1 MGYIGRKTG
10 VLLKMKQKEK
20 KEEGFV
26 QEKTKMKPINKKKLL
41 QKMLVSVCLA
51 VVFGVVASVS
61 FVFVTPWIQTLHTTK
76 PTSKIDLD
84 GNQQKDSTVNLPGI
98 TDISQNPTSGI
109 KIEDLQR
116 LSYNLFTIG
125 GNSNGGIVTVRGTG
139 ESSVKDE
146 QSSFDMDD
154 TSGIIIAKSE
164 TEILILAQH
173 GTVRSGGSYHVLF
186 SSGENVSASVKGY
199 DSKTNIAIL
208 SVPLKEVSSNTQ
220 KSIRV
225 IELGNT
231 KAIARGKYAIAVG
244 NPLGDNYSVQVG
256 IIEATNFSVS
266 YVDGVIS
273 LLSTNLLAKTKSGG
287 FLIDDESRLIGII
300 THDADN
306 AKEANTIQAMAISDV
321 TPILNRM
328 VNSQKI
334 PYIGVRISTITE
346 RIAKENDMPEGVYVE
361 SVILDSPA
369 MSTAIQK
376 GDIIQ
381 EVGKNPVKTAR
392 QFHEIMSSYEAGST
406 ISVSLKRYSSTGYKT
421 VLCYVTLG
429 TLSETK

>member
-1 MGYIGRKTG
+1 MRYIGRKTG
-10 VLLKMKQKEK
+10 VLWKMEQKEHR
-20 KEEGFV
+20 EEGFV

-41 QKMLVSVCLA
+41 QRALVSAVLA
-51 VVFGVVASVS
+51 VVFGVIASGT
-61 FVFVTPWIQTLHTTK
+61 FVFVTPWIQSMRDSK
-76 PTSKIDLD
+76 PANRIDLTGD
-84 GNQQKDSTVNLPGI
+84 DQKDGSVNIPS
-98 TDISQNPTSGI
+98 ISDLSKNPATGV
-109 KIEDLQR
+109 KLEDMQR

-139 ESSVKDE
+139 ESAVKDE
-146 QSSFDMDD
+146 QSSFESDD
-154 TSGIIIAKSE
+154 TSGIIIAKTE

-173 GTVRSGGSYHVLF
+173 GTVRSGGSYRVIF
-186 SSGENVSASVKGY
+186 SSGETIAAKVKGY

-208 SVPLKEVSSNTQ
+208 SVPLKEIGTNTQ
-220 KSIRV
+220 KSILV
-225 IELGNT
+225 VDLGNT
-231 KAIARGKYAIAVG
+231 KAIARGRYVIAVG

-273 LLSTNLLAKTKSGG
+273 LLSTNLLAKSKSGG
-287 FLIDDESRLIGII
+287 FLIDDAGKLLGVI
-300 THDADN
+300 THDGDN
-306 AKEANTIQAMAISDV
+306 AKEANKIQAMAISDLA
-321 TPILNRM
+321 PILDRI

-334 PYIGVRISTITE
+334 PYMGIRISTVTE

-369 MSTAIQK
+369 MATAIQK

-392 QFHEIMSSYEAGST
+392 QFHETISSYDAGST
-406 ISVSLKRYSSTGYKT
+406 VSISLKRYSSTGYKT

-429 TLSETK
+429 TLSETN